1 MRRKHSAAT
10 RAQYFY
16 GNREIFLCAVIKID
30 LSISPSMKWTIAHL
44 VLTVSLII
52 WASARI
58 PQQLSMG
65 AAYRRDNFY
74 RELFE
79 WVRI

>member
-30 LSISPSMKWTIAHL
+30 LSISPIHEVDYRASC
-44 VLTVSLII
+44 VNCLTNYLGV
-52 WASARI
+52 RTN
-58 PQQLSMG
+58 PT
-65 AAYRRDNFY
+65 AAVNGGR
-74 RELFE
+74 
-79 WVRI
+79 V